1 MTNVYMV
8 GDCHLSRA
16 LEHYNPSDYENNFIV
31 WAKAGTK
38 AFGFDVNELKSE
50 NMISSGVEIQ
60 RKYPHTPIT
69 FSEIKDDSV
78 VVFWLGYID
87 IRLFLNK
94 YKNADEV
101 VKSYIDHIK
110 SNFTNS
116 RVILLEP
123 LPQFT
128 EMLLKYEGI
137 SPSYTYE
144 ERLDQNSQ
152 FLSALHKYAKEAG
165 FEIAVTQQ
173 DILDVLDV
181 KELTPDMTHSDAP
194 HPVDGLQPIYMEK
207 IFKLFANKI
216 TELLSN

>member
-1 MTNVYMV
+1 MTNIYMV
-8 GDCHLSRA
+8 GDCHLARA
-16 LEHYNPSDYENNFIV
+16 LEHYDPSDYENNFIV
-31 WAKAGTK
+31 WGKAGTK
-38 AFGFDVNELKSE
+38 VHGFNMDELQLEKTL
-50 NMISSGVEIQ
+50 SSGVEIE
-60 RKYPHTPIT
+60 RKYPHTPIE

-78 VVFWLGYID
+78 VALWLGYID

-94 YKNADEV
+94 YKNADQV
-101 VKSYIDHIK
+101 VKSYISHVK
-110 SNFTNS
+110 EKFPNS
-116 RVILLEP
+116 RVLILEP

-152 FLSALHKYAKEAG
+152 FLSALHTYAKEAG

-173 DILDVLDV
+173 DILNVLGV

-194 HPVDGLQPIYMEK
+194 HPVDGLQPVYMEK
-207 IFKLFANKI
+207 IFKLFADKI
-216 TELLSN
+216 TILLSN